1 MKIIPRRTL
10 IAEEDGTQSDPQNT
24 ASSVVSALK
33 VLLIRVKTVINT
45 LTIQTSL
52 KSFLLGS
59 LGSAVILLYKRFRGS
74 SSRPSV
80 SSLSLPA
87 FLSSFSLLTRL
98 TLCLMRRIRG
108 KDEASHGAVA
118 GGIFLLDLRSVYF
131 LLEVLLPECLCCSTE
146 TLTSLSTCSGNLT
159 RSVCRYLFHLN

>member
-1 MKIIPRRTL
+1 M
-10 IAEEDGTQSDPQNT
+10 
-24 ASSVVSALK
+24 
-33 VLLIRVKTVINT
+33 VKPVINT

-59 LGSAVILLYKRFRGS
+59 LGSAVILLYKRLRGS

-98 TLCLMRRIRG
+98 TLGLMRRIRG
-108 KDEASHGAVA
+108 RDEDSHGAVA
-118 GGIFLLDLRSVYF
+118 GSFLLPALRSVYF
-131 LLEVLLPECLCCSTE
+131 LLRSCCWSVDA
-146 TLTSLSTCSGNLT
+146 SLQKL
-159 RSVCRYLFHLN
+159 